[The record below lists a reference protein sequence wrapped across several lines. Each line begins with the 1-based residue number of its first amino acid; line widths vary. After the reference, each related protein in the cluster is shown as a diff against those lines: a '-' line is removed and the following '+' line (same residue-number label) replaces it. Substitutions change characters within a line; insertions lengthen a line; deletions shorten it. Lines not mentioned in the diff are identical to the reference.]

1 MGFPE
6 CLDTLNQAETASQL
20 LLTVQCGLDEEREEG
35 GAPMGFPEFLDTPNQ
50 AEHGQQVSCYSL
62 GLWVLMWLSSVDLT
76 VKER

>member
-6 CLDTLNQAETASQL
+6 CLETLNQAK
-20 LLTVQCGLDEEREEG
+20 
-35 GAPMGFPEFLDTPNQ
+35 
-50 AEHGQQVSCYSL
+50 HGQQVSCYSL